1 MFDPLMIQVL
11 CVRKIRLAGV
21 VVKFVYGALF
31 DMSLYD
37 DTAVSFV
44 TASMVLAPTVLKDG
58 EGFSCINVVVWFIAA
73 PISVD

>member
-1 MFDPLMIQVL
+1 MIQVL
-11 CVRKIRLAGV
+11 CVGKIRLAGV

-44 TASMVLAPTVLKDG
+44 TASMVIVPTVLKDG
-58 EGFSCINVVVWFIAA
+58 EGFSCINTAVWFIAS
-73 PISVD
+73 PISVN